1 MAAKK
6 KNKTPR
12 VPFTCKLVL
21 NQWLFSL
28 FGMRSKDGFYAW
40 KAHRRQCSRHG

>member
-6 KNKTPR
+6 KNKKPQ
-12 VPFTCKLVL
+12 VPFTYKLVL

-28 FGMRSKDGFYAW
+28 FGMPSSDGFYT
-40 KAHRRQCSRHG
+40 